1 MKVKLEAS
9 QCRANVLEQDLKVS
23 LARSDQA
30 VEHWFS
36 FDRIKHSDELV
47 RFYTGLPNVNMF
59 NVVYSFCEDCVD
71 GLVTWKGARTE
82 NAESTTSEKKK
93 HALSPID
100 ELFSTLM
107 KLRLDCPYV
116 DLSMRFHIGKAT
128 VSKIRL

>member
-1 MKVKLEAS
+1 MVRLRDAVSEALSLQREVDDLKVKLEAS
-9 QCRANVLEQDLKVS
+9 QCRANVLEQDLVS

-30 VEHWFS
+30 VEHRFS

-47 RFYTGLPNVNMF
+47 RFCTGLPNVDMF

-82 NAESTTSEKKK
+82 NAESTTSKKKK

-107 KLRLDCPYV
+107 K
-116 DLSMRFHIGKAT
+116 
-128 VSKIRL
+128 